1 MQQLLL
7 SPKSLLKSPI
17 GSEIAEKAGE
27 GEVDIP

>member
-17 GSEIAEKAGE
+17 GSEIEKAGE